1 MAKILLIDD
10 DVDMVEMYKIILT
23 HRGHKV
29 TAAYNAAEARAL
41 MKKRAPA
48 DAVVLDVMMET
59 ATIGFDLA
67 REIHQKY
74 PKLPILMLS
83 GVRGAKD
90 LPFKFEPDE
99 TWLPILKFLEKPVSA
114 EVLGAE
120 VDSVVSKK

>member
-99 TWLPILKFLEKPVSA
+99 DWLPVKDVLEKPVKP
-114 EVLGAE
+114 EVLLKAVE
-120 VDSVVSKK
+120 KALSAQ